1 MDVLI
6 FSSIRVREAYFAWTA
21 NGVRVCNGTSCRCSG
36 SEARWFEKLMDEIP
50 GSAGA
55 VSLYHAGS
63 IEEGLSRSM
72 PRMNFVIMPHDT
84 PKM

>member
-1 MDVLI
+1 
-6 FSSIRVREAYFAWTA
+6 
-21 NGVRVCNGTSCRCSG
+21 
-36 SEARWFEKLMDEIP
+36 
-50 GSAGA
+50 

-72 PRMNFVIMPHDT
+72 LRMNFVIMPHDT